1 MISTQ
6 EPFLHAELDYRRER
20 IRSQF
25 AAAAQRRAARLASRP
40 PAARR
45 VGGHPAGRLI
55 AGSPSGGV

>member
-40 PAARR
+40 PAAR

>member
-25 AAAAQRRAARLASRP
+25 AASAQRRAARLASRP
-40 PAARR
+40 PAAR

-55 AGSPSGGV
+55 AGSPPGGV